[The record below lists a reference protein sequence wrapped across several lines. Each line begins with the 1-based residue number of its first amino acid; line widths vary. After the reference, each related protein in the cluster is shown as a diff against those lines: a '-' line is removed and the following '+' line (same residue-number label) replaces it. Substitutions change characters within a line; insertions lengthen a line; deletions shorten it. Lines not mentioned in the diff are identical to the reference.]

1 MPAWLRG
8 VSRRQHA
15 LFLVILSRP
24 LPPPL
29 FFFPSEIFR
38 GGAKLG
44 RNVYY
49 VWRFVSLELHGHLSR
64 VKTAAALLDDREEG
78 VELGAAKIWKY
89 Y

>member
-15 LFLVILSRP
+15 LFLVILSR
-24 LPPPL
+24 LPPLSLSL
-29 FFFPSEIFR
+29 FLAHWEFFAD
-38 GGAKLG
+38 GKLG

-49 VWRFVSLELHGHLSR
+49 VWRFVSLELHRHLSR
-64 VKTAAALLDDREEG
+64 VKPAAALLDEG
-78 VELGAAKIWKY
+78 VELGPAKIWKY

>member
-24 LPPPL
+24 LPPLSFSFPRK
-29 FFFPSEIFR
+29 FFAEE
-38 GGAKLG
+38 
-44 RNVYY
+44 RNSGVMFITCDALL
-49 VWRFVSLELHGHLSR
+49 VWNCTAHLSR